1 MSETQQISHRN
12 RVKRV
17 GDTAIKWLNVHTMCW
32 IGQSLN
38 KLISERKSCIVKIYC
53 TRYLC
58 LDQQSLID
66 KVICLSN
73 KLGRK

>member
-1 MSETQQISHRN
+1 MSETQQIFHRN

-38 KLISERKSCIVKIYC
+38 KLISEQISCIVKIYC

>member
-38 KLISERKSCIVKIYC
+38 KLRTEILHCKD
-53 TRYLC
+53 L
-58 LDQQSLID
+58 LH
-66 KVICLSN
+66 KVSV
-73 KLGRK
+73 LGSAESDR